1 MIRKW
6 LNRNNPYTACH
17 LSIACA
23 KNCFDALSFFVVVV
37 VFVGWLVG
45 FGLSNLLK
53 RNA

>member
-37 VFVGWLVG
+37 VVVVVVVGWLVG
-45 FGLSNLLK
+45 WF
-53 RNA
+53 RFV